1 MIHCD
6 PGRPAH
12 WSTTARTKHWQ
23 SGYLKPALIRKT
35 SVVNFSCSD
44 GLSARGNPYTDTLYT
59 HQPILIP
66 IHVYIYNMYVYTRTH
81 NYIYIYSHNMC
92 MWLHICVDRL
102 RFVKP
107 WGSFWLV
114 QLWGWLQH
122 RKQPNGTK
130 RSILW
135 IPSLQLGCTGP
146 VFLWFPLCLF
156 LDTIRP
162 SQTH

>member
-1 MIHCD
+1 MILGD
-6 PGRPAH
+6 LPIGAPPRERNTGRADIWSPRWLERPQ
-12 WSTTARTKHWQ
+12 WSTSLVQTVFPHAVIH
-23 SGYLKPALIRKT
+23 IRILYIHI
-35 SVVNFSCSD
+35 N
-44 GLSARGNPYTDTLYT
+44 LSSYQYM
-59 HQPILIP
+59 
-66 IHVYIYNMYVYTRTH
+66 HVYIYNMYVYTRTH

>member
-66 IHVYIYNMYVYTRTH
+66 IHVYIY
-81 NYIYIYSHNMC
+81 YIYSHNMC
-92 MWLHICVDRL
+92 MWLHICIDRL

-122 RKQPNGTK
+122 RKQPNGSK
-130 RSILW
+130 W
-135 IPSLQLGCTGP
+135 YEAFHSLNPIATTGMYRTS
-146 VFLWFPLCLF
+146 FLTQSDPM
-156 LDTIRP
+156 
-162 SQTH
+162 TH